1 MIIPAVHIPIN
12 NTSNFGF
19 TAFFSM
25 IKDGRLNVVTAIIN
39 DKIVPSS
46 APFDNKASATG
57 IVPNISAYIGIPT
70 SVAKITPKGFRLP
83 KTLSIQLSGIQLWIT
98 APIPTPIRMYGNT
111 FLKVPITC
119 FLAYCTLSFLV
130 NVGELISTLVL
141 CQEKVQIKYN
151 QFSLFM

>member
-39 DKIVPSS
+39 D
-46 APFDNKASATG
+46 
-57 IVPNISAYIGIPT
+57 NISAYIGIPT

-130 NVGELISTLVL
+130 NVGELISTLL
-141 CQEKVQIKYN
+141 AFFTKSYPSA
-151 QFSLFM
+151 FL

>member
-25 IKDGRLNVVTAIIN
+25 IKDGRLNAVTAIIN

-57 IVPNISAYIGIPT
+57 IVPNI
-70 SVAKITPKGFRLP
+70 RLP
-83 KTLSIQLSGIQLWIT
+83 EDGSLL
-98 APIPTPIRMYGNT
+98 RY
-111 FLKVPITC
+111 KV
-119 FLAYCTLSFLV
+119 
-130 NVGELISTLVL
+130 
-141 CQEKVQIKYN
+141 
-151 QFSLFM
+151 SLPHP

>member
-1 MIIPAVHIPIN
+1 MPNVQMAIKRVN
-12 NTSNFGF
+12 SLGF

-25 IKDGRLNVVTAIIN
+25 IKDGRLNAVTAIIN

-83 KTLSIQLSGIQLWIT
+83 KTLSIQLSGI
-98 APIPTPIRMYGNT
+98 
-111 FLKVPITC
+111 
-119 FLAYCTLSFLV
+119 
-130 NVGELISTLVL
+130 
-141 CQEKVQIKYN
+141 
-151 QFSLFM
+151 